1 MTAAY
6 SIDLRKKVVETYNAG
21 NTSLSK
27 VAGNFKISIASVKRY
42 LRLEREKGDL
52 SPIKGNQ
59 GRPGKIDEIG
69 YKEIQGIIKKRPT
82 ITLKELAEIYYKKRK
97 VKAGRSILSRACLKL
112 NLRRKKLSQYAAER
126 ERDDVK
132 KNGKNISKR

>member
-6 SIDLRKKVVETYNAG
+6 SVDLRKKVVEVYRCG

-27 VAGNFKISIASVKRY
+27 VADNFKISITSVKRY
-42 LRLEREKGDL
+42 LKLDREKGDL

-69 YKEIQGIIKKRPT
+69 YGEIQKIIKNRPT
-82 ITLKELAEIYYKKRK
+82 ITLRELSIAYYKKRK
-97 VKAGRSILSRACLKL
+97 VKAGSSILSRACTKL

-132 KNGKNISKR
+132 KNGKNISK

>member
-6 SIDLRKKVVETYNAG
+6 SIDLRKKVVEAYKAG
-21 NTSLSK
+21 NTSVSK
-27 VAGNFKISIASVKRY
+27 VANNFKISITSVKRY
-42 LRLEREKGDL
+42 LKLDREKGDL

-69 YKEIQGIIKKRPT
+69 YKAIQRIIKERPT
-82 ITLKELAEIYYKKRK
+82 VTLMELSEIYYKKRK
-97 VKAGRSILSRACLKL
+97 VKVCKSILSRACMKL
-112 NLRRKKLSQYAAER
+112 NLRRKKLSRYAAER

-132 KNGKNISKR
+132 KNGRNISK